1 MSSVLPP
8 SSLHLR
14 PHRRTVSVIPPAV
27 CSWRFDYGLLCT
39 WSATSDQ
46 YVWFNWHRSRHQD
59 VWCRLRVQDIV
70 LSVSIKEYFGGGYS
84 FAKTAK
90 NSTLQRSCLV
100 SRLIRGKIYGQRRKR
115 HTRCDVLVPILS
127 GGVGVDVIKQI
138 NAAVG
143 AAGWDW
149 SAAQRHCWKTERTEL
164 SPTARLKIL
173 SPLLTVSHWQ
183 TTKTV
188 HVLNKGFIMELGATK
203 LHVIEPVVLLH
214 LSLAYGSWSILFITF
229 LHHFMQ
235 LWAN

>member
-1 MSSVLPP
+1 MQTESSR
-8 SSLHLR
+8 H
-14 PHRRTVSVIPPAV
+14 RTVCIYKGIFWGRIFV
-27 CSWRFDYGLLCT
+27 C
-39 WSATSDQ
+39 
-46 YVWFNWHRSRHQD
+46 
-59 VWCRLRVQDIV
+59 
-70 LSVSIKEYFGGGYS
+70 
-84 FAKTAK
+84 K
-90 NSTLQRSCLV
+90 NCQKQRSCLV
-100 SRLIRGKIYGQRRKR
+100 SRLIRGKIYGQGRKR
-115 HTRCDVLVPILS
+115 HTPQSLSSLHGESHSTQGCDVLVPILS

-183 TTKTV
+183 MTKTV

-203 LHVIEPVVLLH
+203 LHVIKPVVLLH
-214 LSLAYGSWSILFITF
+214 LSVAYGSWSILFITF